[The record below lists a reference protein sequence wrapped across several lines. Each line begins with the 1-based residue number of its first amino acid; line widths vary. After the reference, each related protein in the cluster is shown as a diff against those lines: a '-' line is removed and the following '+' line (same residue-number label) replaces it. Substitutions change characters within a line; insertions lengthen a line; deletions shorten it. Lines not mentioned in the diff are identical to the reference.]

1 VEETANE
8 TAIETA
14 IEQTNRPEGGAPM
27 KLRLFLAALPII
39 DMYSGGSLAAPR
51 TLRVRIATSVKSS

>member
-1 VEETANE
+1 
-8 TAIETA
+8 
-14 IEQTNRPEGGAPM
+14 M